1 MPPFSTPSETKA
13 LLATVEQTL
22 AAHHMTAPGDRV
34 LVGVSGGPD
43 SMALLHLLS
52 RLAPDLN
59 IRIGVAHLNHGLR
72 GASAD
77 KDAEVVR
84 QAVQALHYPF
94 HIGRS
99 RVLKVKEKLGL
110 SLEEA
115 ARRVRYAFFKKTM
128 SDTGYNKLALGHQ
141 SNDNAEQMLMALLR
155 GTGPRG
161 LSGIAPVRQEY
172 IIRPLINARRSQIDT
187 FVAQE
192 GITCVLDESNNDLR
206 FVRNRIRRHLLP
218 LIASDYNPRIQ
229 ANLNQLA
236 DVMRTEEDWIDGM
249 TTGEY
254 DKTVLRR
261 VSGAITLS
269 AETVSQAHPALA
281 RRLVRKA
288 LADLTGSLRRI
299 TFFHV
304 QSVLHLLT
312 DGCGVKVK
320 ELHLPGG
327 IRARRADDRLM
338 LLMAD
343 SCCRSPVEPSV
354 ERTPA
359 PATEISTPF
368 PATVEIT
375 TMGIGLRMSTC
386 RPDQLPR
393 WADVDRN
400 QAHLDL
406 DRIALPLTLR
416 PVIPGDRFTPLGTN
430 GSQKLKKFFID
441 HRIHRQARAIASVLM
456 DKQRIIWL
464 VGHRIDDHVKV
475 TTATSQV
482 LRVEFFLLDTR

>member
-1 MPPFSTPSETKA
+1 MPPFSTPSETTV
-13 LLATVEQTL
+13 LLATVEQAL
-22 AAHHMTAPGDRV
+22 ADYRMVAPGDRL

-52 RLAPDLN
+52 RLAPDLK
-59 IRIGVAHLNHGLR
+59 IKLGVAHLNHCLR

-77 KDAEVVR
+77 RDAEVVR
-84 QAVQALHYPF
+84 LAAQALDYPF
-94 HIGRS
+94 HLARS
-99 RVLKVKEKLGL
+99 HVLKVKEKLGL

-128 SDTGYNKLALGHQ
+128 SNAGYNKLALGHQ

-161 LSGIAPVRQEY
+161 LSGITPVRQAC
-172 IIRPLINARRSQIDT
+172 IIRPLINASRSQIET
-187 FVAQE
+187 FVAQA
-192 GITCVLDESNNDLR
+192 GITCVLDASNHDRR
-206 FVRNRIRRHLLP
+206 FVRNRIRHHLLP
-218 LIASDYNPRIQ
+218 LLASDYNPRIE

-236 DVMRTEEDWIDGM
+236 DVMRTEEDWIEGI
-249 TTGEY
+249 TAAEY
-254 DKTVLRR
+254 KKAVLTRTK
-261 VSGAITLS
+261 GTITLS
-269 AETVSQAHPALA
+269 AQTLSQTHPALV

-288 LADLTGSLRRI
+288 LADLTGTLRRI
-299 TFFHV
+299 TFSHV

-312 DGCGVKVK
+312 DGRGVK

-327 IRARRADDRLM
+327 IRARRADRRLT
-338 LLMAD
+338 LIVAD
-343 SCCRSPVEPSV
+343 SCNRSAVEPAV
-354 ERTPA
+354 ERRSASPTQ
-359 PATEISTPF
+359 ISRPF
-368 PATVEIT
+368 PATVEIK
-375 TMGIGLRMSTC
+375 TMGIGLRFSTC

-393 WADVDRN
+393 WADVDWN
-400 QAHLDL
+400 QAHFDL
-406 DRIALPLTLR
+406 GRIALPLTVR
-416 PVIPGDRFTPLGTN
+416 PAIPGDRFTPLGVA

-441 HRIHRQARAIASVLM
+441 HRIHRQKRATAPVLM
-456 DKQRIIWL
+456 DRQRIIWL